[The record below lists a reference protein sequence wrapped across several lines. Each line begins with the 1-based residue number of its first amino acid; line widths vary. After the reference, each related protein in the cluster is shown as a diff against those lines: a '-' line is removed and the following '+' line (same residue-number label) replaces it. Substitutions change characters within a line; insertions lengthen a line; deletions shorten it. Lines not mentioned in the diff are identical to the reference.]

1 MDHIIIVAAGAGQLK
16 ELAGIAGEHALAV
29 FGTMDRA
36 ALGRIPAQPE
46 PGTPVYFYKTG

>member
-1 MDHIIIVAAGAGQLK
+1 MDHLIIVAAGAGQLK

-36 ALGRIPAQPE
+36 ALGPVPGQHIS
-46 PGTPVYFYKTG
+46 GTPVYFYETG